1 MGGHR
6 SNQHP
11 VVRLCAT
18 VLLVGAWGLAATA
31 SASCFDVQVSAF
43 RELHPLILQ
52 SPARALAE
60 VNARIAALPPGAA
73 EREPQTVAALY
84 AIRARAYGQMSLT
97 HPERAAARAGL
108 ALLHDPTDP
117 LRLELLASYDGSFSS
132 PAAVTKATAEIKQAR
147 ALLRPGSR
155 SDVCLQISEGFM
167 NVVRDHMSS
176 GIRELT
182 DAYLRSG
189 ADELPAAHVGASE
202 GLALALRNMGDG
214 REALSLIDQ
223 QIRWDKARHAADDL
237 SGGIYF
243 RGEILRSIGH
253 YRQAIAA
260 FKESRAMSTAVG
272 DTQSSAYADLRMCES
287 EIALKHFRAAR
298 LACNRAA
305 PVLAAGH
312 VTAMIK
318 ETRVQFAKIDL
329 ADGHPGRAV
338 KILDQVLHD
347 HGTDMLA
354 FTVAPAYLTRAQ
366 ANAALHRY
374 ADAYRDLGTYLHL
387 YQAHNRANQT
397 RLRDALEIRFQA
409 KQEFE
414 RNAVLQR
421 KLRAAA
427 HRATK
432 QRQLMDWMEAAGIAG
447 ALAIA
452 LLSYILVAD
461 RRHRRQ
467 LVVLANEDPLTGLP
481 NRGRTVQLATEALA
495 AAWAQS
501 RPLTVALI
509 DFDYFKTINDR
520 CGHAAGDHVLKE
532 FAHLSRGALRAGDI
546 FGRWGGEEFLLVL
559 PDAALDSALAS
570 VERLRLLALGIQ
582 IPCPEG
588 RTEEGLRVTFSAG
601 LASMAEGLRTL
612 DEIVARADVALYEAK
627 DAGRDGVR
635 ISRARRG
642 SDSEPL
648 RA

>member
-1 MGGHR
+1 MR
-6 SNQHP
+6 N
-11 VVRLCAT
+11 CAA
-18 VLLVGAWGLAATA
+18 VLLLSAWGGIAAA
-31 SASCFDVQVSAF
+31 HAGCFDVQVPVF
-43 RELHPLILQ
+43 RELRPLVPR
-52 SPARALAE
+52 SPRQALAE
-60 VNARIAALPPGAA
+60 ANARIAALPKDAA
-73 EREPQTVAALY
+73 DQEPRTVAALY
-84 AIRARAYGQMSLT
+84 AIRARAYGQMTLT
-97 HPERAAARAGL
+97 HPERASALAGL

-117 LRLELLASYDGSFSS
+117 LRLELLASYANSFSS
-132 PAAVTKATAEIKQAR
+132 AGAVTTALAEVKQAR
-147 ALLRPGSR
+147 ALVRPGSR
-155 SDVCLQISEGFM
+155 SDICLQISEGFM
-167 NVVRDHMSS
+167 NQLRARVSPA
-176 GIRELT
+176 IRELT
-182 DAYLRSG
+182 NAYLQSS
-189 ADELPAAHVGASE
+189 ASELPEARINASE
-202 GLALALRNMGDG
+202 GLAVALRSMGDG
-214 REALSLIDQ
+214 REALKFIDQ
-223 QIRWDKARHAADDL
+223 QIQWDKARHARDDL

-243 RGEILRSIGH
+243 RGEILRSMGH

-260 FKESRAMSTAVG
+260 YKQSRAMSMSVG
-272 DTQSSAYADLRMCES
+272 DVQSTGYTDLRMCEA
-287 EIALKHFRAAR
+287 EIALKHFRDAR
-298 LACNRAA
+298 LACNRAV

-318 ETRVQFAKIDL
+318 ETRVQLAKIAL
-329 ADGHPGRAV
+329 GEGHPAHAV
-338 KILDQVLHD
+338 RILDQVLRD
-347 HGTDMLA
+347 HGADMLA
-354 FTVAPAYLTRAQ
+354 FTVAPAYLTRAK
-366 ANAALHRY
+366 ANARLHRY
-374 ADAYRDLGTYLHL
+374 AAAYRDLNTYLRL
-387 YQAHNRANQT
+387 YQAHNRANQA
-397 RLRDALEIRFQA
+397 RLREALEIRFQA

-414 RNAVLQR
+414 RNAILRR
-421 KLRAAA
+421 KLQAAA

-432 QRQLMDWMEAAGIAG
+432 QRQLLDWMEAAGVAG